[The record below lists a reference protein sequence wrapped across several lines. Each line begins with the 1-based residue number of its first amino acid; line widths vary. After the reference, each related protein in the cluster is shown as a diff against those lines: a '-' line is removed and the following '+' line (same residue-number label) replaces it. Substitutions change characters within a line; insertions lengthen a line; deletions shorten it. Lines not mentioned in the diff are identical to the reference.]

1 MYIIIPGAFNA
12 TTEIS
17 GAQGQVV
24 TVGSFLKVTERTR
37 RPYPSD
43 QGVPSEIWVDTSAGI
58 GYVCKEALAGKY
70 VWDRLDTL
78 GDFVTFGD
86 ADPGVNQDI
95 KLGYRPGSL
104 RYARGSD
111 TLWICSD
118 NTQGAAVWNVLSSG
132 SSVISVNGQTGV
144 VQLYLDDL
152 LDVDVPTP
160 TDGYVLTWDAGTS
173 TWIAAPPSGSGSTYT
188 VDNGLIENPTNNFQ
202 LGGQTLGTGNL
213 IRDTYITND
222 GYLFRI
228 DQNDGTNLYLN
239 NTTAINGIGLL
250 SLIDNGRAVRA
261 RSLDGICI
269 EGVSVTDY
277 SGQFI
282 RNGVTN
288 NDIIGILQ
296 IVRNGSGTAA
306 SGIGASIDFG
316 LETIGG
322 SNLLSNKIE
331 SFWSNA
337 LDASRLS
344 VFRIKGIHSGVEK
357 SLFTLTGN
365 GWAGLS
371 QYGSGTF
378 SDTLAY
384 ALGVNSDGDII
395 EFTPGGGSILTTDS
409 ITGDG
414 TTGNEVKLVN
424 DQATPA
430 YPGVYGIDASGNK
443 NWRSDTSVRGD
454 IPLAWMQES
463 YITSTNQT
471 GVLYVPSVSKLYVC
485 NNTSNTITIYD
496 TTNGTLLAT
505 LANTGAFQ
513 AFYIASID
521 EVWVTSSSLTT
532 INRISTSSNA
542 SITTISGATANG
554 VDCVE
559 YSSTKVYIS
568 VQNATGRI
576 MLLNPFTINV
586 TNAVSSSVTLN
597 VPSNPIGMCLNT
609 NASSAQYNHIILSC
623 GGGVAIYDPTIDAI
637 TTTLTN
643 PSSAI
648 SSGRT
653 IKYITSTD
661 QYAIANPGN
670 LNIVIL
676 DIASATTF
684 TVNSTIRNMSGIQD
698 LCVDETNGYIFTTVS
713 GLTSAAILFVTVID
727 LTTKLVKLTIPT
739 NVICGASTAAGKIS
753 LDQSNT
759 RMFVCG
765 KSSVT
770 NVVSTIKYV

>member
-1 MYIIIPGAFNA
+1 MFNNRLKDYSIRPPI
-12 TTEIS
+12 T
-17 GAQGQVV
+17 GLQGGLVGVQDSDSINFSLLLGNILTAVLTDTGV
-24 TVGSFLKVTERTR
+24 TVGTYGDSTHVPVITVD
-37 RPYPSD
+37 S
-43 QGVPSEIWVDTSAGI
+43 QGRITSITTVAI
-58 GYVCKEALAGKY
+58 
-70 VWDRLDTL
+70 
-78 GDFVTFGD
+78 
-86 ADPGVNQDI
+86 
-95 KLGYRPGSL
+95 
-104 RYARGSD
+104 
-111 TLWICSD
+111 
-118 NTQGAAVWNVLSSG
+118 SG
-132 SSVISVNGQTGV
+132 GG
-144 VQLYLDDL
+144 
-152 LDVDVPTP
+152 
-160 TDGYVLTWDAGTS
+160 GG
-173 TWIAAPPSGSGSTYT
+173 TYT
-188 VDNGLIENPTNNFQ
+188 VDNGLTENPANNFQ
-202 LGGQTLGTGNL
+202 WGGPLVQNT
-213 IRDTYITND
+213 DITNS
-222 GYLFRI
+222 GYYLRFT
-228 DQNDGTNLYLN
+228 QSLGKALELYSNDAEALLAQRA
-239 NTTAINGIGLL
+239 NTSRNTVDTII
-250 SLIDNGRAVRA
+250 RAVRK
-261 RSLDGICI
+261 STTNPLGIW
-269 EGVSVTDY
+269 TQ
-277 SGQFI
+277 SGF
-282 RNGVTN
+282 
-288 NDIIGILQ
+288 
-296 IVRNGSGTAA
+296 
-306 SGIGASIDFG
+306 GASFDFD
-316 LETIGG
+316 LMM
-322 SNLLSNKIE
+322 SNGTTVTAGQIISKWDSPISPNERSYLQ
-331 SFWSNA
+331 FA
-337 LDASRLS
+337 LRKAGVLG
-344 VFRIKGIHSGVEK
+344 VKMGIYDTGAIN
-357 SLFTLTGN
+357 LTD
-365 GWAGLS
+365 
-371 QYGSGTF
+371 YGSGTF
-378 SDTLAY
+378 TDTLAY
-384 ALGVNSDGDII
+384 ALGVNSTGDLI
-395 EFTPGGGSILTTDS
+395 EYIPSTILTTDS

-485 NNTSNTITIYD
+485 NNASNTITIYD

-623 GGGVAIYDPTIDAI
+623 GGGVAIYDPTTDAI

-648 SSGRT
+648 PSSAISSGKT

-661 QYAIANPGN
+661 QYAIANSGN

-684 TVNSTIRNMSGIQD
+684 TVNSTIRQMAGIQD

-713 GLTSAAILFVTVID
+713 GLTSANTLFMTIID

-765 KSSVT
+765 RSSVA
-770 NVVSTIKYV
+770 NVVSAIKYV

>member
-1 MYIIIPGAFNA
+1 M
-12 TTEIS
+12 
-17 GAQGQVV
+17 
-24 TVGSFLKVTERTR
+24 
-37 RPYPSD
+37 D
-43 QGVPSEIWVDTSAGI
+43 
-58 GYVCKEALAGKY
+58 
-70 VWDRLDTL
+70 
-78 GDFVTFGD
+78 
-86 ADPGVNQDI
+86 
-95 KLGYRPGSL
+95 
-104 RYARGSD
+104 
-111 TLWICSD
+111 
-118 NTQGAAVWNVLSSG
+118 
-132 SSVISVNGQTGV
+132 
-144 VQLYLDDL
+144 
-152 LDVDVPTP
+152 
-160 TDGYVLTWDAGTS
+160 
-173 TWIAAPPSGSGSTYT
+173 
-188 VDNGLIENPTNNFQ
+188 
-202 LGGQTLGTGNL
+202 
-213 IRDTYITND
+213 
-222 GYLFRI
+222 
-228 DQNDGTNLYLN
+228 
-239 NTTAINGIGLL
+239 
-250 SLIDNGRAVRA
+250 
-261 RSLDGICI
+261 
-269 EGVSVTDY
+269 
-277 SGQFI
+277 
-282 RNGVTN
+282 
-288 NDIIGILQ
+288 
-296 IVRNGSGTAA
+296 
-306 SGIGASIDFG
+306 
-316 LETIGG
+316 
-322 SNLLSNKIE
+322 
-331 SFWSNA
+331 
-337 LDASRLS
+337 
-344 VFRIKGIHSGVEK
+344 EK

-485 NNTSNTITIYD
+485 NNTSNTITIYN

-505 LANTGAFQ
+505 LATTGAFQ
-513 AFYIASID
+513 AFYIASIN

-532 INRISTSSNA
+532 INRISPGVTNA
-542 SITTISGATANG
+542 SLGLITGATANG

-623 GGGVAIYDPTIDAI
+623 GGGVAIYDPITDAI

-643 PSSAI
+643 PSTAI
-648 SSGRT
+648 SSGKT

-661 QYAIANPGN
+661 QYAIANSGN

-684 TVNSTIRNMSGIQD
+684 TVNSIIKNMSGIQD
-698 LCVDETNGYIFTTVS
+698 ICIDETLGYIFTTVS
-713 GLTSAAILFVTVID
+713 GLTSAVVLFVSVID
-727 LTTKLVKLTIPT
+727 LASKTVKLTIPT

-753 LDQSNT
+753 LDLPNQ

-765 KSSVT
+765 RSSVT
-770 NVVSTIKYV
+770 NAVSTIKYV